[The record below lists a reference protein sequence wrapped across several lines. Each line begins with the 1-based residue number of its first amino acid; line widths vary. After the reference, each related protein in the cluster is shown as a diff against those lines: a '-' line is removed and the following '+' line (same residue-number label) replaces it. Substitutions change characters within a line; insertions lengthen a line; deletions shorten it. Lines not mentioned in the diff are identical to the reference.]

1 MDLTDQMHLLS
12 IITSHLRNKFE
23 EMTNDNFGDIFQTI
37 TTAVTKDFRGSYSV
51 TITVEED
58 LDEDQLGDAFVS
70 GHTFSNTIVWN
81 SDDKGKQ
88 ELGRR
93 ISFELEYFLIQKA
106 ISLQT
111 TRLSIT
117 GYTEAYIEFPNLSVK
132 SVVRCTYN
140 F

>member
-1 MDLTDQMHLLS
+1 
-12 IITSHLRNKFE
+12 
-23 EMTNDNFGDIFQTI
+23 MTNDNFGDIFQTI